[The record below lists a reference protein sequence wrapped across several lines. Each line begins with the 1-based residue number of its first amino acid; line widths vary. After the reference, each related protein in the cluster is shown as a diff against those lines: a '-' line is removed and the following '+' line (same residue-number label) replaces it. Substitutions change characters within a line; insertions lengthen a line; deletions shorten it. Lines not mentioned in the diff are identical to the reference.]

1 MKKNDHHVDTPA
13 HMSEGGLGEGL
24 PPSALSK
31 KLRVSVLPSDI
42 NNAALR
48 DMEEVQFPKSP
59 REPRTQ
65 AYSPAYY
72 NREASR
78 QIGEV
83 GAVSAEA
90 FVVSAISDNILVSP
104 DSPLTLS

>member
-1 MKKNDHHVDTPA
+1 MKKNGRNVATPA
-13 HMSEGGLGEGL
+13 DSEGGLGAGL

-31 KLRVSVLPSDI
+31 KSRGSVLPSDT
-42 NNAALR
+42 NSAAKA
-48 DMEEVQFPKSP
+48 MEEVQFPKSP
-59 REPRTQ
+59 REPAEPRTHS
-65 AYSPAYY
+65 YTPPHY

-90 FVVSAISDNILVSP
+90 FVVSEIFLIL
-104 DSPLTLS
+104 